1 MPRYDYA
8 CANCDRRFEVVHRI
22 DEDGPTSCP
31 LCGKG
36 PIRKAFAPPVIHF
49 KGSGW
54 AKKERRA
61 TSAKGS
67 SSSDSG
73 DGSGGS
79 TDKGGKPGSSG
90 SDGSNGSDGSSG
102 SGGDGA
108 ATGDK
113 PTSKDAS
120 QVSGSAGD

>member
-8 CANCDRRFEVVHRI
+8 CANCERRFEVVHGI
-22 DEDGPTSCP
+22 NEDGPTSCP

-36 PIRKAFAPPVIHF
+36 PVRKAFAPPVIHF

-61 TSAKGS
+61 TSASRSS
-67 SSSDSG
+67 SSSDG
-73 DGSGGS
+73 GGEGSGGS
-79 TDKGGKPGSSG
+79 STDGGSG
-90 SDGSNGSDGSSG
+90 SDGGSSG
-102 SGGDGA
+102 ETKTSS
-108 ATGDK
+108 GDK

-120 QVSGSAGD
+120 TVSGSAGD